1 MRTATHI
8 STAER
13 FGRWLGRGWR
23 GYARREGQAVA
34 WLTARGVPKAL
45 ANALS
50 WVVKLFLVA
59 GLLYV
64 SFWLAV
70 LCVGLAVA
78 AWGGSTLHDGAE
90 HHQAWSF
97 TDINELRKSPG
108 YDPNLHNDITDVN
121 YTDD

>member
-23 GYARREGQAVA
+23 GYVRREGQAVA

-50 WVVKLFLVA
+50 WAVKFIAMA

-64 SFWLAV
+64 SFWIAL
-70 LCVGLAVA
+70 LCIGFAVA
-78 AWGGSTLHDGAE
+78 AWNGARHDEDMQIGAFE
-90 HHQAWSF
+90 EYEDPRQF
-97 TDINELRKSPG
+97 ID
-108 YDPNLHNDITDVN
+108 YDPNPYNDITDVN
-121 YTDD
+121 YRDD

>member
-1 MRTATHI
+1 MRTTTRI

-23 GYARREGQAVA
+23 GYVRREGQAVA
-34 WLTARGVPKAL
+34 WLAARGVPKAL
-45 ANALS
+45 AKALS
-50 WVVKLFLVA
+50 WAVKLVLVA
-59 GLLYV
+59 ALLYV
-64 SFWLAV
+64 SFWIAL

-78 AWGGSTLHDGAE
+78 AWGGSALYDEAE
-90 HHQAWSF
+90 GNQAWPF
-97 TDINELRKSPG
+97 TDINELRRSPG